1 MVLTVKMFVSAFGLP
16 NVKTDINVV
25 PEAPITSTNV
35 DKMNAYQMAVDYYA
49 VRSKLFTMY
58 KVGVG

>member
-1 MVLTVKMFVSAFGLP
+1 MFVSAFGLP